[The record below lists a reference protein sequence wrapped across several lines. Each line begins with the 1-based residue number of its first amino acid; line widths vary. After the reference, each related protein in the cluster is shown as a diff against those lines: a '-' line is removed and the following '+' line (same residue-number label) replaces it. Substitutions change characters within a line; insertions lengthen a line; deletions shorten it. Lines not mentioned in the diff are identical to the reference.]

1 MLDNILITATSTF
14 GMEAL
19 VKKEINELGYEI
31 TEVKNGRIT
40 FKGDLKAAVEANLWL
55 RTAERVLIK
64 MGEFKAENFDQ
75 LYEGVKNL
83 NWSDWLPINAE
94 FPVSGKSID
103 SKLDSVPACQSVTK
117 KAVVDSMKEKYNI
130 SWFEEDGAEFPIE
143 VALYKDKAVLT
154 IDTSGTG
161 LHKRGYRK
169 ASVAAPLQETIAAGM
184 IYLSRWDKDRILID
198 PFAGSGT
205 IPIEAAMMAKN
216 IAPGLIRDFA
226 AEKWPI
232 FQNGIWETVRKEAEE
247 KINHSA
253 DVRLIMGYDNDP
265 DSVSAARYN
274 AKNAGVSDLIH
285 FQEKDFKDFSTGRQ
299 YGYII
304 CNPPYGERLSEREEV
319 EELYR
324 QMGEKLLSLET
335 WSYYILSSHSNFEEI
350 FGKNASK
357 RRKLYNGG
365 IECQYYQYYGPWPPR
380 N

>member
-169 ASVAAPLQETIAAGM
+169 ASVAAPLQETISAGM
-184 IYLSRWDKDRILID
+184 IYLSRWDRDRILID

-216 IAPGLIRDFA
+216 IAPGLNRDFA

>member
-1 MLDNILITATSTF
+1 MLDDILITATSTF

-19 VKKEINELGYEI
+19 VKKEIKKLGYEI
-31 TEVKNGRIT
+31 TEVKNGRTT
-40 FKGDLKAAVEANLWL
+40 FKGDLKAAAEANLWL

-83 NWSDWLPINAE
+83 PWSEWLPKNAE

-184 IYLSRWDKDRILID
+184 IYLSRWDRDRILID

-216 IAPGLIRDFA
+216 IAPGLNRDFA
-226 AEKWPI
+226 AEKWSI
-232 FQNGIWETVRKEAEE
+232 FENGLWGKVRKEAEE

-253 DVRLIMGYDNDP
+253 DARLIMGYDSDP

-274 AKNAGVSDLIH
+274 AENAGVSDLIH
-285 FQEKDFKDFSTGRQ
+285 FQEKDFKDFSTGRK

-304 CNPPYGERLSEREEV
+304 CNPPYGERLSERKEV

-324 QMGEKLLSLET
+324 QMGEKLLPLET
-335 WSYYILSSHSNFEEI
+335 WSYYILSSHSNFEDI
-350 FGKNASK
+350 FGKKASK

>member
-1 MLDNILITATSTF
+1 
-14 GMEAL
+14 MEAL

-169 ASVAAPLQETIAAGM
+169 ASVAAPLQETISAGM
-184 IYLSRWDKDRILID
+184 IYLSRWDRDRILID

>member
-169 ASVAAPLQETIAAGM
+169 ASVAAPLQETISAGM

-216 IAPGLIRDFA
+216 IAPGLNRDFA

>member
-1 MLDNILITATSTF
+1 LLDNILITATSTF

-169 ASVAAPLQETIAAGM
+169 ASVAAPLQETISAGM
-184 IYLSRWDKDRILID
+184 IYLSRWDRDRILID

-216 IAPGLIRDFA
+216 IAPGLNRDFA

>member
-169 ASVAAPLQETIAAGM
+169 ASVAAPLQETISAGM
-184 IYLSRWDKDRILID
+184 IYLSRWDRDRILID